1 MKKIALIGL
10 IALALG
16 ACSDSEENNDTQNYS
31 ASQLQTY
38 KAAIPKSSRLSVNA
52 EQSLSRANSTQVQ
65 PQAVG
70 DAIYPAFA
78 VTVAS
83 SINNTVTSLIEGLEH
98 IVSLPPT
105 LFDSD
110 EKKFI
115 WGPWDNE
122 DGYGKVLV
130 YIQENDYKK

>member
-52 EQSLSRANSTQVQ
+52 EQSLSRGGRETMCSS
-65 PQAVG
+65 PS
-70 DAIYPAFA
+70 IKL
-78 VTVAS
+78 VTVLLMLLA
-83 SINNTVTSLIEGLEH
+83 TVTAKAG
-98 IVSLPPT
+98 
-105 LFDSD
+105 
-110 EKKFI
+110 
-115 WGPWDNE
+115 
-122 DGYGKVLV
+122 
-130 YIQENDYKK
+130 